1 MSTLL
6 DRQGLMHFTVHTF
19 SIWFSADLTVK
30 EKMQPLKSPVKEK
43 KKVLFLSSFDLNQ
56 QRGIAKKKFLYPAMV
71 LNG

>member
-1 MSTLL
+1 
-6 DRQGLMHFTVHTF
+6 MHFTVHTF

-43 KKVLFLSSFDLNQ
+43 KKKVLFLSSFDLNQ